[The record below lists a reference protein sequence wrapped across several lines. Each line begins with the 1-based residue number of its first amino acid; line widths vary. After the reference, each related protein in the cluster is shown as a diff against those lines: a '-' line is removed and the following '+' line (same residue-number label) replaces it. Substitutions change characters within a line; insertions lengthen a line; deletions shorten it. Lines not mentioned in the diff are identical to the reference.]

1 MIKCIANK
9 ILNNNG
15 KVTYAN
21 KVLLALY
28 LLEITA
34 IASKKLKNIV
44 DATDRGTIAS
54 EIFKDTDFVEQVYCY
69 FKTEDFSSIGRLFD
83 FKLTVITHARS
94 SIFCQEMMDQS
105 TLKQ

>member
-28 LLEITA
+28 LLEIIA
-34 IASKKLKNIV
+34 IVSKKLKSLV
-44 DATDRGTIAS
+44 DATDREIIAA
-54 EIFKDTDFVEQVYCY
+54 EIFKDTDFVEQVYGY
-69 FKTEDFSSIGRLFD
+69 FKIDDFSSIGRLFD

-94 SIFCQEMMDQS
+94 SIFCQGVMDQS